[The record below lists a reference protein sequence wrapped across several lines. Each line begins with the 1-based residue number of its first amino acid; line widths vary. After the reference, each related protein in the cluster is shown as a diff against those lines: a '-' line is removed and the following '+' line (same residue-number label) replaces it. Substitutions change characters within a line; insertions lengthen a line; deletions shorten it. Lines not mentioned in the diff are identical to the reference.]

1 MVLLNN
7 KQEKASCLYLF
18 GHGVAVLI
26 DPTALGHLAY
36 FLDCLLSLGAF
47 GSELLFACS
56 FFFALDMREGEL
68 AYIHLV
74 RFVLRLPPLGVAMLL
89 RALRAAV

>member
-26 DPTALGHLAY
+26 DPTALGDLAH
-36 FLDCLLSLGAF
+36 FLECTLSLGAF
-47 GSELLFACS
+47 GGGLLFSRTLLLA
-56 FFFALDMREGEL
+56 FDMCEGEL
-68 AYIHLV
+68 AHIHLV
-74 RFVLRLPPLGVAMLL
+74 RLIFRFPPLGVAMLL

>member
-18 GHGVAVLI
+18 GHGVAALI
-26 DPTALGHLAY
+26 DPTALGDLAY
-36 FLDCLLSLGAF
+36 FLEYTLSLGAF
-47 GSELLFACS
+47 GGGLLLACT
-56 FFFALDMREGEL
+56 FFFALDMREGKL
-68 AYIHLV
+68 AHIHLV